1 MSRNKKHFIRNLST
15 RRTEMKK
22 IVIGTLL
29 TAVALVAMGT
39 TGLVSAKS
47 LQSQGSPTG
56 NGSSNAT
63 MGSGRMGEGY
73 GLFAEEDSLIH
84 DEMIAIYAEKLGISV
99 EDLQTRLDAGE
110 TMADIAVLE
119 GLTITEFH
127 TLQEEVRAEAIAL
140 AVDEG
145 TMTQDQA
152 DWMTSHT
159 TGYRYGGNS
168 NGGNLNGGNSN
179 GGRMGGGLMD
189 GSCLD

>member
-1 MSRNKKHFIRNLST
+1 
-15 RRTEMKK
+15 MKK
-22 IVIGTLL
+22 IVIGTVL
-29 TAVALVAMGT
+29 TAVVLVALGT

-47 LQSQGSPTG
+47 LQSQGSPAG

-73 GLFAEEDSLIH
+73 GVFAEEDGLIH

-110 TMADIAVLE
+110 TMADIAVSE
-119 GLTITEFH
+119 GLTLTEFH
-127 TLQEEVRAEAIAL
+127 TLQDEVRAEAIAL

-145 TMTQDQA
+145 TLTQEQA

-159 TGYRYGGNS
+159 TGLRS
-168 NGGNLNGGNSN
+168 GGNSN
-179 GGRMGGGLMD
+179 GGRMDGGLMD